1 MDISWLSHIKSIS
14 LYMVGGFN
22 HLEKYKSQW
31 EGLSHISW
39 KNVPNHQPEIKLYTA
54 AYNFLRKDLS
64 IAYGNLVPGGK
75 KNARGG
81 LQVTNWFMYIHQS
94 NCRYIHYNPRLTY
107 IQTKRL
113 TSCLVAYVASKKTQL
128 STIEQCS
135 QTLLIANLYTIQLW
149 ESYYIAIEN
158 GNRNSG
164 FTH

>member
-75 KNARGG
+75 KKLEG
-81 LQVTNWFMYIHQS
+81 
-94 NCRYIHYNPRLTY
+94 
-107 IQTKRL
+107 
-113 TSCLVAYVASKKTQL
+113 ASKLQIGLCIFTNLTVDISITILGWPTYKPNGLPLVWLPMLLLKKHNYQQL
-128 STIEQCS
+128 SSAHKPCW
-135 QTLLIANLYTIQLW
+135 LLIFILFNR
-149 ESYYIAIEN
+149 
-158 GNRNSG
+158 GNHI
-164 FTH
+164 T